1 MSEEK
6 TVKPMLNDDFMSHLE
21 VAAKKQVS
29 DGSFNPN
36 LVVRATIF
44 VGFDKDG
51 NPGIIEQT
59 IEEGEFVEKKKETE

>member
-6 TVKPMLNDDFMSHLE
+6 TLNPMLNDEFMNFLAE
-21 VAAKKQVS
+21 VSKKKIA
-29 DGSFNPN
+29 DGSFNQN
-36 LVVRATIF
+36 IVVRATIF